1 MDTEN
6 KKSYD
11 YIRLGKRIQAR
22 RKEIGLTQEELSE
35 KIDCSLTHLSRL
47 ESGSPPGLDTLIRLS
62 YLLGYSLDE
71 MVGLYPSP
79 SPVVHE
85 ICDLFLV
92 HTEEEQ
98 KQALLLMQYFFY
110 VLDQKEENFKI
121 RKRKTKSTE
130 ITVNQLME
138 ALPNTQPEEF
148 IKQFTDAFADLSP
161 KPSRKFKSKNKP
173 KPFSENA
180 ESSLKAALASS
191 DPDPAPD
198 SSLYSPPDIE
208 PLHAAEDP
216 ADDPLN

>member
-1 MDTEN
+1 MDKEN
-6 KKSYD
+6 KKTYD

-79 SPVVHE
+79 SPIVHE

-98 KQALLLMQYFFY
+98 KHALLMLQYFFF
-110 VLDQKEENFKI
+110 VLDKKEENFKI
-121 RKRKTKSTE
+121 RKRRTKSTE
-130 ITVNQLME
+130 ITMNQFMHT
-138 ALPNTQPEEF
+138 LPSAQPEDF
-148 IKQFTDAFADLSP
+148 IKQFTDASCGSP
-161 KPSRKFKSKNKP
+161 LKSNRIERKGQNKP
-173 KPFSENA
+173 EKNETFPNTAVSPHTRR
-180 ESSLKAALASS
+180 S
-191 DPDPAPD
+191 DPP
-198 SSLYSPPDIE
+198 LYSPPEIS
-208 PLHAAEDP
+208 PLLAAEDSVE
-216 ADDPLN
+216 DPLN